1 MPGCGITA
9 NGGWANR
16 HGADNLRAVPGARR
30 LLRAMP
36 RARRLAP
43 TVALIVATLV
53 AAVAPAP
60 ASAAT
65 VGISDGR
72 PALFDSPILREVNFQ
87 HVRLVVPWDA
97 ARTAGTWTT
106 WLERASSQG
115 WSIMLAPTVHGAAPS
130 TTDYEAA
137 LRQLL
142 DRYPGIDA
150 VEGWN
155 EPNHAIQPTAGKPAL
170 AAAYYEAARRACAS
184 RCTAVAGNLLDAPS
198 MGSYLSAY
206 RAALTTTPAVWG
218 VHNYYDTTYFQRSG
232 IDQMLAITDGPI
244 WLTETGG
251 LVAFQPNGPG
261 TGLLPDER
269 RAADGLR
276 WLFTVAAREPR
287 IGRIYLYGM
296 WQEPWN
302 AFDSALLRVDNT
314 EREGMAV
321 VRQAVGPRPAAPA
334 GTTTNGAPGT
344 GSPTTATTTAS
355 PGSAPAA
362 SGLARISTRDPAA
375 RPVLRLVGK
384 RITVNRATRRA
395 EITIRCI
402 LADCTGRLTV
412 RAGNWRYARDVRL
425 AAGAERT
432 ITVRLTRP
440 ALRAVPRTAT
450 RTASGTA
457 TAELCAEACSRI
469 PVTRR

>member
-1 MPGCGITA
+1 
-9 NGGWANR
+9 
-16 HGADNLRAVPGARR
+16 
-30 LLRAMP
+30 
-36 RARRLAP
+36 
-43 TVALIVATLV
+43 
-53 AAVAPAP
+53 
-60 ASAAT
+60 
-65 VGISDGR
+65 
-72 PALFDSPILREVNFQ
+72 
-87 HVRLVVPWDA
+87 
-97 ARTAGTWTT
+97 
-106 WLERASSQG
+106 
-115 WSIMLAPTVHGAAPS
+115 
-130 TTDYEAA
+130 
-137 LRQLL
+137 
-142 DRYPGIDA
+142 
-150 VEGWN
+150 
-155 EPNHAIQPTAGKPAL
+155 
-170 AAAYYEAARRACAS
+170 
-184 RCTAVAGNLLDAPS
+184 
-198 MGSYLSAY
+198 
-206 RAALTTTPAVWG
+206 
-218 VHNYYDTTYFQRSG
+218 
-232 IDQMLAITDGPI
+232 MLAITDGPI

-276 WLFTVAAREPR
+276 WLFTVAAREPGSGGSTCTAC
-287 IGRIYLYGM
+287 GRSPGTPSTQPCCASTTPSVRA
-296 WQEPWN
+296 WPWC
-302 AFDSALLRVDNT
+302 ARPSARGPPHRGDHH
-314 EREGMAV
+314 ERS
-321 VRQAVGPRPAAPA
+321 
-334 GTTTNGAPGT
+334 PGT